1 MREEAIDMT
10 VQHTS
15 KQTRLRP
22 LPPAPHGFDPFA
34 ASAHDLARHGLPRR
48 PDPSAEPELAELW
61 ERKARQYRGFEYVTP
76 VAQPL
81 PTAPPP
87 PAFGP
92 DPIESS
98 GYTLT
103 TSAGPFTSFFVTWTV
118 PDLTYDPDPFGIN
131 TLHTFAGLG
140 FLDVHVTLTV
150 AVSGAVG
157 CRLWA
162 QDVGDIALSVR
173 PGDVLSAALCLNT
186 DAAGTAAYFITN
198 ETTAQM
204 MSFSVATGFP
214 PAVTVNAGIS
224 RDGVIRPGQSI
235 ARFGTVYF
243 DEISAYTTSGSRSL
257 TAGDAISMVDRNGRI
272 LARPV
277 RLNDFAF
284 KTVYAGT

>member
-61 ERKARQYRGFEYVTP
+61 ERKARQYRGFEHLTP

-98 GYTLT
+98 GYSLT

-150 AVSGAVG
+150 AASGAVG

-186 DAAGTAAYFITN
+186 DAAGTAAYFLTN
-198 ETTAQM
+198 ETTAQI

-243 DEISAYTTSGSRSL
+243 DEISAYNSTGRHSL
-257 TAGDAISMVDRNGRI
+257 LAGQAITMTDTNGTVLAQPYELTDA
-272 LARPV
+272 
-277 RLNDFAF
+277 AF
-284 KTVYAGT
+284 KVVCG